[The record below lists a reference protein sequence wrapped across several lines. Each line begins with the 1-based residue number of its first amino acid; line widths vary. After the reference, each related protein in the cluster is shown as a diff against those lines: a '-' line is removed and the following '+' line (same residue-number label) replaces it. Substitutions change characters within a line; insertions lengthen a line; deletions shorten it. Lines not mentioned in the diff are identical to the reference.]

1 MHSDLIAVNMKLTVT
16 NYYLTLSAGMADL
29 WSAVWL
35 PSICTVRLVDNILD
49 AVAAL
54 TDYLGCISYRRL
66 LHSVL
71 CAWPVC
77 HCSLLITVYQGSMCG
92 EISAVPD
99 W

>member
-1 MHSDLIAVNMKLTVT
+1 MHGDLIAVNMKLTVT
-16 NYYLTLSAGMADL
+16 NYYLTLSAGMADV

-35 PSICTVRLVDNILD
+35 PSICTVRLVDNFLD

-54 TDYLGCISYRRL
+54 TDY
-66 LHSVL
+66 
-71 CAWPVC
+71 
-77 HCSLLITVYQGSMCG
+77 HCSLLITVCQGSMCG